1 MSNPGTTATFD
12 LSRARVIE
20 LALADVSAIGPG
32 RKPTAEQRVHAATL
46 FSELAS
52 SLAAA
57 GVMRFLYERRDLTL
71 TAGTAQYTLPDDVW
85 DVNDPLTYRESA
97 GAETRRPLW
106 PLSISD
112 YMLLANRNQQGSVA
126 QYVVEKALTAGGEVA
141 KVSFYQI
148 PDVTGSVVEY
158 PALLKVR
165 DMTTDANTPSFPAK
179 WLRMLRYGLAV
190 ELAPSYKCPMERTM
204 YLAGIFEKLKAECL
218 ESDHERVSLQVLPY
232 ASSGGGGSGSWY

>member
-1 MSNPGTTATFD
+1 MSNPGTTGAFD

-46 FSELAS
+46 FAELAS
-52 SLAAA
+52 SLATSRI
-57 GVMRFLYERRDLTL
+57 MRFLYERRDLVL
-71 TAGTAQYTLPDDVW
+71 TAGIAQYTLPDDVW

-97 GAETRRPLW
+97 TAETRRPMW

-112 YMLLANRNQQGSVA
+112 YMLLANRSQQGTVS

-148 PDVTGSVVEY
+148 PDTTGAVVEY
-158 PALLKVR
+158 PAILKVR
-165 DMTTDANTPSFPAK
+165 DMTTDANTPSFPSK

-190 ELAPSYKCPMERTM
+190 ELVAAYKVPMERANFL
-204 YLAGIFEKLKAECL
+204 LAQFERMKAECL
-218 ESDHERVSLQVLPY
+218 ENDHERVSLQAVPFG
-232 ASSGGGGSGSWY
+232 SQGGSGTSWYG